1 MNSSIKKAKSR
12 RKKRDLIA
20 DVKTSIGCT
29 DCGYDTHPD
38 ALQFDHL
45 PKYDKSFNV
54 SRMISWD
61 LDIGLILEEIA
72 KTEVVCA
79 NCHAVRTA
87 TRREGGSLDQD

>member
-1 MNSSIKKAKSR
+1 M
-12 RKKRDLIA
+12 
-20 DVKTSIGCT
+20 IGCT
-29 DCGYDTHPD
+29 DCGYNSHPD

-45 PKYDKSFNV
+45 PKYDKTFNV

-61 LDIGLILEEIA
+61 LDIGLIIEEIA

-87 TRREGGSLDQD
+87 TRREDARTYVQDEADQCQQDVRDEEQAQDS